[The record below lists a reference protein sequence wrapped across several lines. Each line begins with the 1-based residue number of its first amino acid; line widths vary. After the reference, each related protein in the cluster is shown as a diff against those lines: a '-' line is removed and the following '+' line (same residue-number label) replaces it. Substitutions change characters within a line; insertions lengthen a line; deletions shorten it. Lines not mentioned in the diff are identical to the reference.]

1 MLASSAPGIT
11 HPVITSSSSSDSNG
25 CRASSAR
32 PAAKAR
38 SDAEN
43 GPGLPHALIKGVRL
57 PSTTKTSFS
66 FFNFIVLLPKPA
78 YFHNAFIEGTATF
91 NGFTGNSLENIFAF
105 IAQQFIDS

>member
-1 MLASSAPGIT
+1 MFASSGPGIT
-11 HPVITSSSSSDSNG
+11 HPVITSSSSSGSNG

-43 GPGLPHALIKGVRL
+43 GPGLPHALINGVRL

-66 FFNFIVLLPKPA
+66 FFDFIVLLPKSA
-78 YFHNAFIEGTATF
+78 YLHNAFIECTATF
-91 NGFTGNSLENIFAF
+91 NGFTDNSLENIYAF
-105 IAQQFIDS
+105 IAQQFNDS